1 MKTKILI
8 ILFFSCL
15 YLNADIPNPSFEN
28 WEINEDGGLKPVGW
42 ITPNSAEIS
51 TVLQSE
57 DSYSGTYAAEL
68 TVVWDA
74 IMESNMSGYLFA
86 DGNFPV
92 NQRYTTL
99 TGYMKGHLEGT
110 DSLKIAV
117 GMFKE
122 SEPLGGGTL
131 TVSQNN
137 EEWTKFTVNIIYY
150 LEGVPD
156 EGFISFYVGNVMG
169 GFIGTSYLIDN
180 LEFDGGSSPT
190 NPVVTNAYTN
200 TEGTKISLKFNQNM
214 ADPSGNQSQFALFIN
229 GTQNNSITNV
239 ELNQNNS
246 SVIDLTV
253 ATPITEGQIL
263 SLNYI
268 PGTIRSYENVELAAF
283 SNLSI
288 VNMVST
294 GTGEWKTIQSP
305 TTNNLKSVFFIDQN
319 TGWISGENATMFKT
333 TDGGS
338 TWNQLNV
345 PTEIT
350 IFSVAAT
357 SANNVF
363 ASCWDTIYCS
373 NNGGQTWD
381 ARYTNTVNN
390 NFLDIFIY
398 DQNNIWVAG
407 EATTFTTTTNG
418 GNSWDIR
425 FTGISICNFNS
436 VSFPNLQKGWAAG
449 DCGVVAKTTDGG
461 NFWLDVGYM
470 FESDANYYSVA
481 FSDQNKGW
489 IVGDSGIVLITSDL
503 GENWTKTYINQNLWL
518 KDVDFVDNNTGWV
531 IGDNGIIYKTINA
544 GVEWIEEQ
552 SPTTQNLKSV
562 YMVSNKLGWA
572 VGENG
577 TILKYSSSGSY
588 VDDNLKN
595 DNIYI
600 YPNPS
605 DGKFTLEFNNL
616 MNENANLSI
625 FSIDGKLLYKNQINP
640 IVNNKIDLK
649 INQKGLILINV
660 KTNSYNIT
668 KHLIIK

>member
-42 ITPNSAEIS
+42 ITPNSAE
-51 TVLQSE
+51 TCNVLQSE

-68 TVVWDA
+68 TVVWDP

-110 DSLKIAV
+110 DSLTIAV

-122 SEPLGGGTL
+122 GEPLGAGIL

-137 EEWTKFTVNIIYY
+137 DEWTKFTVNISYY

-180 LEFDGGSSPT
+180 LEFGGGSSPT

-200 TEGTKISLKFNQNM
+200 SEGTEISLKFNMDM
-214 ADPSGNQSQFALFIN
+214 ADPSGNQNQFTLFNN
-229 GTQNNSITNV
+229 GVQTNSITNV
-239 ELNQNNS
+239 ELNQNNNS
-246 SVIDLTV
+246 IIDLIV
-253 ATPITEGQIL
+253 ATPITEEQIL
-263 SLNYI
+263 TLNYT
-268 PGTIRSYENVELAAF
+268 PGTIRSSENVELAAF

-319 TGWISGENATMFKT
+319 TGWISGENSTMFKT
-333 TDGGS
+333 TDGGN

-373 NNGGQTWD
+373 NNGGQSWD
-381 ARYTNTVNN
+381 ARNTNTVNN

-398 DQNNIWVAG
+398 DNNNIWVAG
-407 EATTFTTTTNG
+407 EATTFTRSTDG
-418 GNSWDIR
+418 GNSWDVR

-436 VSFPNLQKGWAAG
+436 VCFSTLQNGWAAG

-461 NFWLDVGYM
+461 DFWLDIGYT
-470 FESDANYYSVA
+470 FESDANYFSVA
-481 FSDQNKGW
+481 FIDQNDGW
-489 IVGDSGIVLITSDL
+489 IVGDSGIVIITNNS
-503 GENWTKTYINQNLWL
+503 GENWEKTYINQNLFL

-531 IGDNGIIYKTINA
+531 IGDNGIIYKTSD
-544 GVEWIEEQ
+544 GGYEWLEEQ
-552 SPTTQNLKSV
+552 SPTNQNLKSLF
-562 YMVSNKLGWA
+562 MVSNKLGWA

-577 TILKYSSSGSY
+577 TIVKYSSSGSS

-605 DGKFTLEFNNL
+605 DGKFTLEFQDL
-616 MNENANLSI
+616 LSENADISI

-649 INQKGLILINV
+649 INQKGLILVNV
-660 KTNSYNIT
+660 KTNSFNTT
-668 KHLIIK
+668 KHLIIR